1 MGLSENGWFSGPQII
16 DGTREIITLVLPNLM
31 LNQDAIHFFLWFLMI
46 YKVVPPSYKLVYKPN
61 EYYTVTPFKYVKGRP
76 DPEAQEVV

>member
-31 LNQDAIHFFLWFLMI
+31 LNQDDIHFFFFVI
-46 YKVVPPSYKLVYKPN
+46 FDDIQGGAP
-61 EYYTVTPFKYVKGRP
+61 
-76 DPEAQEVV
+76 